1 MNVIINDNN
10 VIIIDIERF
19 VIKNIMN
26 MDDEIKKHNKLIHFN
41 RQISDNK

>member
-26 MDDEIKKHNKLIHFN
+26 MDDEIKKT
-41 RQISDNK
+41 